1 MLTSIYVYLSVYLF
15 IYPSLYALI
24 YPSIYLFTH
33 QPIHPSFY
41 PSRCT
46 TCIEQ
51 LVSSLDEEEQVRLAL
66 RLSLQQSTNGMTTA
80 GDNSGTIN
88 GSSQLNLHQLISAG
102 YTRTEAMHILRGKG
116 GMQLLREKER
126 VNRRN
131 GHQTQLHKPSDALL
145 PLPHRSSSTYRGSD
159 KASTQQNSKQQQQQ
173 QLPTSGQVHQHH
185 PINLIHH
192 NNTDHHRDD
201 YKKKDRE
208 VGASRGMIP
217 QNNFYSRSP
226 HVPTTVPIRSQ
237 THQQVDNEQQP
248 KKKFLSRFF

>member
-1 MLTSIYVYLSVYLF
+1 M
-15 IYPSLYALI
+15 
-24 YPSIYLFTH
+24 
-33 QPIHPSFY
+33 
-41 PSRCT
+41 
-46 TCIEQ
+46 
-51 LVSSLDEEEQVRLAL
+51 SSLDEEEQVRLAL

-131 GHQTQLHKPSDALL
+131 GHHTQLHKSSDALL
-145 PLPHRSSSTYRGSD
+145 PLPHRSSSTNRGSD
-159 KASTQQNSKQQQQQ
+159 KAITQQNSKQQQV
-173 QLPTSGQVHQHH
+173 PTSGQVHPVPSTKTDNQHR
-185 PINLIHH
+185 PINLNHY
-192 NNTDHHRDD
+192 NNTDHHRDN